1 MVSKDNI
8 AAAEVAFDRRTNIQ
22 TDTVVIRAPVCRWQV
37 QAVIRRHQTPKRT
50 VLVPWRAPQGDSW
63 AVERGEAAP
72 LIPFTHITEPKK
84 AGGSRS
90 GDLSLRQQR
99 LTKPML
105 HALRTDP
112 VHVQMELLQRD
123 DDEDGASQK
132 IVNRRGGK
140 YEAPPN
146 EFLFLRMRIRNVS
159 RKFRPS
165 FRVVH
170 DV

>member
-1 MVSKDNI
+1 M
-8 AAAEVAFDRRTNIQ
+8 
-22 TDTVVIRAPVCRWQV
+22 
-37 QAVIRRHQTPKRT
+37 
-50 VLVPWRAPQGDSW
+50 
-63 AVERGEAAP
+63 ERGEAAP
-72 LIPFTHITEPKK
+72 LIPFTHITEPNK

-112 VHVQMELLQRD
+112 VHVQMELLQRGD
-123 DDEDGASQK
+123 DKDGVSQK

-140 YEAPPN
+140 YKAPPN

-159 RKFRPS
+159 CKFRPT
-165 FRVVH
+165 FRIVH